1 MTKVVFKLH
10 VTYRLYSVVIWQ
22 FGIFEIGLVMAFV
35 LLITAEKEGREK
47 EQLQNKRRQ

>member
-1 MTKVVFKLH
+1 M
-10 VTYRLYSVVIWQ
+10 Q
-22 FGIFEIGLVMAFV
+22 FGIFFIEIGLVMVFV